1 MHRRQFLRSA
11 VTLGTAITLPAA
23 FYKSAFSANLPAEIT
38 GFTAIQLSDAIR
50 LRTVSCS
57 EVVIIPFLTN
67 FKSRSH
73 AVVSICFGGKPPLAL
88 LGRSFIPPN
97 LERHW

>member
-50 LRTVSCS
+50 LRTVSCR
-57 EVVIIPFLTN
+57 EVMQAYLAHIYRHNPVYNGFYPN
-67 FKSRSH
+67 FTYGYKT
-73 AVVSICFGGKPPLAL
+73 AG
-88 LGRSFIPPN
+88 SF
-97 LERHW
+97 